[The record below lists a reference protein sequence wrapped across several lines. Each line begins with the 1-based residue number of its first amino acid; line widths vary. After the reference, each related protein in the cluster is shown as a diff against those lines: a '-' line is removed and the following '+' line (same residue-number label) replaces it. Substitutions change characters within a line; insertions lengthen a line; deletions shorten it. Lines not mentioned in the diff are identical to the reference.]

1 MTTLPLI
8 AAKLAAALRNMPC
21 TCRPK
26 GMWPAFANATK
37 VSQCARCAAL
47 EQYDA
52 LVAIDQTAAVP
63 VDRPLRIIG
72 DMK

>member
-1 MTTLPLI
+1 VTTLPLI

-52 LVAIDQTAAVP
+52 YTSIVAIPGAPQGTT
-63 VDRPLRIIG
+63 RHE
-72 DMK
+72 